1 MENMSFRKLRNFS
14 LFLLVTVVVHV
25 AIFRSKIFLDK
36 PILVNGEGLSSQ
48 VLSILKNDFLYKD
61 KIDDEKIYYGSIK
74 GQVSSLGDP
83 YTVFLPPD
91 ENKTSQE
98 NLAGEFGGVGV
109 SLGYKEGSLA
119 VMSPLAKTPADRAG
133 LRAGDLI
140 LKIKDEKAGIDVDTQ
155 DISIQRAVELIRGEI
170 GTKVVLSIFRQ
181 GENEARDVELIRDN
195 IVVASV
201 EIENLDHNGKKI
213 SWIKMYKFSDRLYE
227 EWEEMVSSVLANN
240 SEVII
245 LDLRNNPG
253 GYLDGSVLIASDFLE
268 DGVVVKQKSADGSV
282 EEYKVEKGKSRL
294 VGKKLVV
301 LINGG
306 SASAAEILA
315 GALKQRINAPIV
327 GETSFGKGTV
337 QKTDD
342 FADGSGL
349 HVTIAK
355 WLLPSGDDIDQ
366 KGVEPDYEV
375 EWEYDDEIDRN
386 KIFEIDGL
394 LN

>member
-1 MENMSFRKLRNFS
+1 MSFRKLRNFS
-14 LFLLVTVVVHV
+14 LFLLVTVIIHV
-25 AIFRSKIFLDK
+25 AIFRSGIFLDK

-48 VLSILKNDFLYKD
+48 VLSILKDDFLYKD
-61 KIDDEKIYYGSIK
+61 RIDEEKIYYGAIK

-91 ENKTSQE
+91 ENKTSRE
-98 NLAGEFGGVGV
+98 DLAGEFGGIGV

-119 VMSPLAKTPADRAG
+119 VMSPLEKTPADRAG

-181 GENEARDVELIRDN
+181 GENEARDVELVREN

-201 EIENLDHNGKKI
+201 EIENLEHNGKKI
-213 SWIKMYKFSDRLYE
+213 SWIKMYKFSDRLNQ
-227 EWEEMVSSVLANN
+227 EWEEMVSTVLSNN
-240 SEVII
+240 SDTII

-253 GYLDGSVLIASDFLE
+253 GYLDGSIMIASDFLK

-282 EEYKVEKGKSRL
+282 EEYEVKKGKSRL
-294 VGKKLVV
+294 VDKKLVV

-315 GALKQRINAPIV
+315 GALKQRINATIV
-327 GETSFGKGTV
+327 GEVSFGKGTV

-342 FADGSGL
+342 FRDGSGL

-355 WLLPSGDDIDQ
+355 WLLTNGDDIDG

-375 EWEYDDEIDRN
+375 DWEYDDEVDRN
-386 KIFEIDGL
+386 KIYEIDGL

>member
-1 MENMSFRKLRNFS
+1 MSFKKLRNFS
-14 LFLLVTVVVHV
+14 LFLLVTVIVHV
-25 AIFRSKIFLDK
+25 IIARSGIFLNRAISTK
-36 PILVNGEGLSSQ
+36 NGGLSQ
-48 VLSILKNDFLYKD
+48 EVLSILETDFFYKD
-61 KIDDEKIYYGSIK
+61 RIDDEKIYYGSIK
-74 GQVSSLGDP
+74 GQVSSLDDP

-119 VMSPLAKTPADRAG
+119 VMSPLAKTPASKAG
-133 LRAGDLI
+133 LKAGDLI
-140 LKIKDEKAGIDVDTQ
+140 LKIKDIETDIEVDTQ

-181 GENEARDVELIRDN
+181 GENEARDVELVRDN

-201 EIENLDHNGKKI
+201 EIENMEFNGKKI

-227 EWEEMVSSVLANN
+227 EWEEMVSKVLTNN
-240 SEVII
+240 SEMII

-253 GYLDGSVLIASDFLE
+253 GYLDGSVMIASDFLK
-268 DGVVVKQKSADGSV
+268 DGVVVKQKSADGDIK
-282 EEYKVEKGKSRL
+282 EYMIEKGKSRL
-294 VGKKLVV
+294 VDKKLIV

-315 GALKQRINAPIV
+315 GALKQRIKAPIV
-327 GETSFGKGTV
+327 GEVSFGKGTV
-337 QKTDD
+337 QKTED
-342 FADGSGL
+342 FRDGSGL

-355 WLLPSGDDIDQ
+355 WLLPNGDDIDQ
-366 KGVEPDYEV
+366 KGVEPDYEI

>member
-25 AIFRSKIFLDK
+25 AIFRSGIFLDK

-61 KIDDEKIYYGSIK
+61 RIDDEKIYYGSIK

-119 VMSPLAKTPADRAG
+119 VMSPLAKTPADRAD

-140 LKIKDEKAGIDVDTQ
+140 LKIKDEKAGVDVDTQ

-201 EIENLDHNGKKI
+201 EIENLEHNGKKI

-227 EWEEMVSSVLANN
+227 EWEEMVSSVLVNN

-282 EEYKVEKGKSRL
+282 EEYKVERGKSRL
-294 VGKKLVV
+294 VGKKLMV

-342 FADGSGL
+342 FVDGSGL

-355 WLLPSGDDIDQ
+355 WLLPSGDDIDG

>member
-1 MENMSFRKLRNFS
+1 MSFRKLRNFS
-14 LFLLVTVVVHV
+14 LFLLVTVIIHV
-25 AIFRSKIFLDK
+25 AIFRSGIFLDK

-48 VLSILKNDFLYKD
+48 VLSILKDDFLYKD
-61 KIDDEKIYYGSIK
+61 RIDEEKIYYGAIK

-91 ENKTSQE
+91 ENKTSRE
-98 NLAGEFGGVGV
+98 DLAGEFGGIGV

-119 VMSPLAKTPADRAG
+119 VMSPLEKTPADRAG

-181 GENEARDVELIRDN
+181 GENEARDVELVREN

-201 EIENLDHNGKKI
+201 EIENLEHNGKKI
-213 SWIKMYKFSDRLYE
+213 SWIKMYKFSDRLNQ
-227 EWEEMVSSVLANN
+227 EWEEMVSAVLSNN
-240 SEVII
+240 SDTII

-253 GYLDGSVLIASDFLE
+253 GYLDGSIMIASDFLK

-282 EEYKVEKGKSRL
+282 EEYEVKKGKSRL
-294 VGKKLVV
+294 VDKKLVV

-315 GALKQRINAPIV
+315 GALKQRINATIV
-327 GETSFGKGTV
+327 GEVSFGKGTV

-342 FADGSGL
+342 FRDGSGL

-355 WLLPSGDDIDQ
+355 WLLPNGDDIDG

-375 EWEYDDEIDRN
+375 EWEYDDEVDRN
-386 KIFEIDGL
+386 KIYEIDGL

>member
-1 MENMSFRKLRNFS
+1 MSFRKLRNFS
-14 LFLLVTVVVHV
+14 LFLLVTVIIHV
-25 AIFRSKIFLDK
+25 AIFRSGIFLDK

-48 VLSILKNDFLYKD
+48 VLSILKDDFLYKD
-61 KIDDEKIYYGSIK
+61 RIDEEKIYYGAIK

-91 ENKTSQE
+91 ENKTSRE
-98 NLAGEFGGVGV
+98 DLAGEFGGIGV

-119 VMSPLAKTPADRAG
+119 VMSPLEKTPADRAG

-140 LKIKDEKAGIDVDTQ
+140 LKIKDEKARIDVDTQ

-181 GENEARDVELIRDN
+181 GENEARDVELVREN

-201 EIENLDHNGKKI
+201 EIENLEHNGKKI
-213 SWIKMYKFSDRLYE
+213 SWIKMYKFSDRLNQ
-227 EWEEMVSSVLANN
+227 EWEEMVSTVLSNN
-240 SEVII
+240 SDTII

-253 GYLDGSVLIASDFLE
+253 GYLDGSIMIASDFLK

-282 EEYKVEKGKSRL
+282 EEYEVKKGKSRL
-294 VGKKLVV
+294 VDKKLVV

-315 GALKQRINAPIV
+315 GALKQRINATIV
-327 GETSFGKGTV
+327 GEVSFGKGTV

-342 FADGSGL
+342 FRDGSGL

-355 WLLPSGDDIDQ
+355 WLLPNGDDIDG

-375 EWEYDDEIDRN
+375 EWEYDDEVDRN
-386 KIFEIDGL
+386 KIYEIDGL

>member
-25 AIFRSKIFLDK
+25 AIFRSGIFLDK

-61 KIDDEKIYYGSIK
+61 RIDDEKIYYGSIK

-119 VMSPLAKTPADRAG
+119 VMSPLAKTPADRAD

-140 LKIKDEKAGIDVDTQ
+140 LKIKDEKAGVDVDTQ

-201 EIENLDHNGKKI
+201 EIENLEHNGKKI

-227 EWEEMVSSVLANN
+227 EWEEMVSSVLVNN

-282 EEYKVEKGKSRL
+282 EEYKVERGKSRL
-294 VGKKLVV
+294 VGKKLMV

-342 FADGSGL
+342 FVDGSGL

-355 WLLPSGDDIDQ
+355 WLLPSGDDIDG

-375 EWEYDDEIDRN
+375 EWEYDDGIDRN

>member
-1 MENMSFRKLRNFS
+1 
-14 LFLLVTVVVHV
+14 LFLLVTVIIHV
-25 AIFRSKIFLDK
+25 AIFRSGIFLDK

-48 VLSILKNDFLYKD
+48 VLSILKDDFLYKD
-61 KIDDEKIYYGSIK
+61 RIDEEKIYYGAIK

-91 ENKTSQE
+91 ENKTSRE
-98 NLAGEFGGVGV
+98 DLAGEFGGIGV

-119 VMSPLAKTPADRAG
+119 VMSPLEKTPADRAG

-140 LKIKDEKAGIDVDTQ
+140 LKIKDEKARIDVDTQ

-181 GENEARDVELIRDN
+181 GENEARDVELVREN

-201 EIENLDHNGKKI
+201 EIENLEHNGKKI
-213 SWIKMYKFSDRLYE
+213 SWIKMYKFSDRLNQ
-227 EWEEMVSSVLANN
+227 EWEEMVSTVLSNN
-240 SEVII
+240 SDTII

-253 GYLDGSVLIASDFLE
+253 GYLDGSIMIASDFLK

-282 EEYKVEKGKSRL
+282 EEYEVKKGKSRL
-294 VGKKLVV
+294 VDKKLVV

-315 GALKQRINAPIV
+315 GALKQRINATIV
-327 GETSFGKGTV
+327 GEVSFGKGTV

-342 FADGSGL
+342 FRDGSGL

-355 WLLPSGDDIDQ
+355 WLLPNGDDIDG

-375 EWEYDDEIDRN
+375 EWEYDDEVDRN
-386 KIFEIDGL
+386 KIYEIDGL

>member
-25 AIFRSKIFLDK
+25 AIFRSGIFLDK

-61 KIDDEKIYYGSIK
+61 RIDDEKIYYGSIK

-119 VMSPLAKTPADRAG
+119 VMSPLAKTPADRAD

-140 LKIKDEKAGIDVDTQ
+140 LKIKDEKAGVDVDTQ

-201 EIENLDHNGKKI
+201 EIENLEHNGKKI

-227 EWEEMVSSVLANN
+227 EWEEMVSSVLVNN

-342 FADGSGL
+342 FVDGSGL

-355 WLLPSGDDIDQ
+355 WLLPSGDDIDG

>member
-1 MENMSFRKLRNFS
+1 MSFRKLRNFS
-14 LFLLVTVVVHV
+14 LFLLVTVIVHV
-25 AIFRSKIFLDK
+25 AIFRSGIFLDK

-48 VLSILKNDFLYKD
+48 VLSILKDDFLYKD
-61 KIDDEKIYYGSIK
+61 RIDEEKIYYGAIK

-91 ENKTSQE
+91 ENKTSRE
-98 NLAGEFGGVGV
+98 DLAGEFGGIGV

-119 VMSPLAKTPADRAG
+119 VMSPLEKTPADRAG

-181 GENEARDVELIRDN
+181 GENEARDVELVREN

-201 EIENLDHNGKKI
+201 EIENLEHNGKKI
-213 SWIKMYKFSDRLYE
+213 SWIKMYKFSDRLNQ
-227 EWEEMVSSVLANN
+227 EWEEMVSTVLSNN
-240 SEVII
+240 SDTII

-253 GYLDGSVLIASDFLE
+253 GYLDGSIMIASDFLK

-282 EEYKVEKGKSRL
+282 EEYEVKKGKSRL
-294 VGKKLVV
+294 VDKKLVV

-315 GALKQRINAPIV
+315 GALKQRINATIV
-327 GETSFGKGTV
+327 GEVSFGKGTV

-342 FADGSGL
+342 FRDGSGL

-355 WLLPSGDDIDQ
+355 WLLPNGDDIDG

-375 EWEYDDEIDRN
+375 EWEYDDEVDRN
-386 KIFEIDGL
+386 KIYEIDGL

>member
-1 MENMSFRKLRNFS
+1 MSFRKLRNFS
-14 LFLLVTVVVHV
+14 LFLLVTVIIHV
-25 AIFRSKIFLDK
+25 AIFRSGIFLDK

-48 VLSILKNDFLYKD
+48 VLSILKDDFLYKD
-61 KIDDEKIYYGSIK
+61 RIDEEKIYYGAIK

-91 ENKTSQE
+91 ENKTSRE
-98 NLAGEFGGVGV
+98 DLAGEFGGIGV

-119 VMSPLAKTPADRAG
+119 VMSPLEKTPADRAG

-181 GENEARDVELIRDN
+181 GENEARDVELVREN

-201 EIENLDHNGKKI
+201 EIENLEHNGKKI
-213 SWIKMYKFSDRLYE
+213 SWIKMYKFSDRLNQ
-227 EWEEMVSSVLANN
+227 EWEEMVSAVLSNN
-240 SEVII
+240 SDTII

-253 GYLDGSVLIASDFLE
+253 GYLDGSIMIASDFLK
-268 DGVVVKQKSADGSV
+268 DGLVVKQKSADGSV
-282 EEYKVEKGKSRL
+282 EEYEVKKGKSRL
-294 VGKKLVV
+294 VDKKLVV

-315 GALKQRINAPIV
+315 GALKQRINATIV
-327 GETSFGKGTV
+327 GEVSFGKGTV

-342 FADGSGL
+342 FRDGSGL

-355 WLLPSGDDIDQ
+355 WLLPNGDDIDG

-375 EWEYDDEIDRN
+375 EWEYDDEVDKN
-386 KIFEIDGL
+386 KIYEIDGL

>member
-25 AIFRSKIFLDK
+25 AIFRSGIFLDK

-119 VMSPLAKTPADRAG
+119 VMSPLAKTPADRAD

-140 LKIKDEKAGIDVDTQ
+140 LKIKDEKAGVDVDTQ

-201 EIENLDHNGKKI
+201 EIENLEHNGKKI

-227 EWEEMVSSVLANN
+227 EWEEMVSSVLVNN

-282 EEYKVEKGKSRL
+282 EEYKVERGKSRL
-294 VGKKLVV
+294 VGKKLMV

-342 FADGSGL
+342 FVDGSGL

-355 WLLPSGDDIDQ
+355 WLLPSGDDIDG

>member
-1 MENMSFRKLRNFS
+1 ML
-14 LFLLVTVVVHV
+14 
-25 AIFRSKIFLDK
+25 FRS
-36 PILVNGEGLSSQ
+36 
-48 VLSILKNDFLYKD
+48 
-61 KIDDEKIYYGSIK
+61 
-74 GQVSSLGDP
+74 
-83 YTVFLPPD
+83 
-91 ENKTSQE
+91 
-98 NLAGEFGGVGV
+98 
-109 SLGYKEGSLA
+109 
-119 VMSPLAKTPADRAG
+119 
-133 LRAGDLI
+133 
-140 LKIKDEKAGIDVDTQ
+140 
-155 DISIQRAVELIRGEI
+155 
-170 GTKVVLSIFRQ
+170 
-181 GENEARDVELIRDN
+181 RDVELIRDN

-282 EEYKVEKGKSRL
+282 EEYKVERGRSRL
-294 VGKKLVV
+294 VGKKLMV

-342 FADGSGL
+342 FVDGSGL

-355 WLLPSGDDIDQ
+355 WLLPSGDDIDG

>member
-1 MENMSFRKLRNFS
+1 M
-14 LFLLVTVVVHV
+14 FLLVTVLVHV
-25 AIFRSKIFLDK
+25 AIFRSGIFLDK
-36 PILVNGEGLSSQ
+36 AILVDGQGLSGE
-48 VLSILKNDFLYKD
+48 VLSILKTDFLYKD
-61 KIDDEKIYYGSIK
+61 RIDDEKIYYGSIK
-74 GQVSSLGDP
+74 GQVSSLGDS
-83 YTVFLPPD
+83 YTVFLPPE
-91 ENKTSQE
+91 ENKMSQE

-109 SLGYKEGSLA
+109 SLGYKDGSLA
-119 VMSPLAKTPADRAG
+119 VMSPLAKTPADRAD

-181 GENEARDVELIRDN
+181 GENEARDVELTREN

-201 EIENLDHNGKKI
+201 EIENLEHNGKKI

-240 SEVII
+240 SDAII

-253 GYLDGSVLIASDFLE
+253 GYLDGSVQIASDFLK
-268 DGVVVKQKSADGSV
+268 DGVVVKQKSADGKV
-282 EEYKVEKGKSRL
+282 KEYMVEKGRSRL
-294 VGKKLVV
+294 VDKELIV

-315 GALKQRINAPIV
+315 GALKQRMNAPLV
-327 GETSFGKGTV
+327 GEVSFGKGTV

-342 FADGSGL
+342 FTDGSGL

-355 WLLPSGDDIDQ
+355 WLLPNGDDIDQ
-366 KGVEPDYEV
+366 KGVSPDYEI
-375 EWEYDDEIDRN
+375 EWEYDDQIDKE
-386 KIFEIDGL
+386 KIFGIDGL